1 MPGRSEQQL
10 APHPLVRAYRHL
22 ARQLGL
28 QLTPAVEGLYRRGI
42 LRGRFPAISPL
53 VDTANVLAA
62 ERLIPIGVFDRARI
76 QGAVELTLSTPAAS
90 FVPIGQDEPVTVIGH
105 PSWFVIGGPNGRR
118 STGWEVLRR
127 SIPAIR

>member
-1 MPGRSEQQL
+1 
-10 APHPLVRAYRHL
+10 
-22 ARQLGL
+22 LGL

-76 QGAVELTLSTPAAS
+76 RGAVELTLSTPAAS